1 VNYDIAFRF
10 NQALDT
16 SALTTI
22 EGALH
27 GVTAA
32 IDDCRRAGKRA
43 DKDPAVL
50 LLLRHLG
57 SIATAT
63 GTDDN
68 ALRAACFENVRE
80 LRRHPVLTTLALR
93 GVAYDTEGKKLF
105 HSEGRRAMKALA
117 DALGY
122 DRSDFDLRCNQGGI
136 AVSGEITIHSDEVYI
151 QLSCNGRGG
160 EVLYRRC
167 DGRRDYTGGRNHHAA
182 MREVTLLSTL
192 AARIC
197 HDLQLQTPTIEHRL
211 VA

>member
-1 VNYDIAFRF
+1 MNYDIAFRF

-22 EGALH
+22 DGALH

-32 IDDCRRAGKRA
+32 IEDCRRAGKRA
-43 DKDPAVL
+43 EHDPAVL

-57 SIATAT
+57 GIAAT
-63 GTDDN
+63 TGADDS
-68 ALRAACFENVRE
+68 ALRNACFDNVRE
-80 LRRHPVLTTLALR
+80 LRRHPILTTLALR
-93 GVAYDTEGKKLF
+93 GVAYDSDGKKLF
-105 HSEGRRAMKALA
+105 HSEGRRALKALS

-122 DRSDFDLRCNQGGI
+122 DRGDYDLRANQGGI
-136 AVSGEITIHSDEVYI
+136 AVSGEITLHSDEAYI

-160 EVLYRRC
+160 EIMYRRC
-167 DGRRDYTGGRNHHAA
+167 RGRNDYTGERNHHAA
-182 MREVTLLSTL
+182 MREVTTPSTL

-197 HDLQLQTPTIEHRL
+197 RDLRLETPTIDGRL

>member
-1 VNYDIAFRF
+1 MNDDIAFRF

-22 EGALH
+22 DGALH

-32 IDDCRRAGKRA
+32 IEDCRRAGKRA
-43 DKDPAVL
+43 DRDPAVL

-57 SIATAT
+57 GIATAT
-63 GTDDN
+63 GDN
-68 ALRAACFENVRE
+68 DSALRNACLDNVRE

-93 GVAYDTEGKKLF
+93 GVGYDAEGKKLF

-122 DRSDFDLRCNQGGI
+122 DRGDFDLRANQGGI
-136 AVSGEITIHSDEVYI
+136 AVSGEITLHSNEAYV
-151 QLSCNGRGG
+151 QLSCNGRGS
-160 EVLYRRC
+160 EVLYRGCSSRT
-167 DGRRDYTGGRNHHAA
+167 DYTGERNHHAA
-182 MREVTLLSTL
+182 MHQLTKPSTL

-197 HDLQLQTPTIEHRL
+197 RDLRLKTPAIDGRL